1 MNGAGPAC
9 ACLAPQRSQE
19 ASSRRTFELFYA
31 AAEVVSAF
39 HFLRGDSNPTIPKL
53 PAKSGSVAGSGV
65 DDGTSSSEP
74 SVIVRSPQ

>member
-1 MNGAGPAC
+1 
-9 ACLAPQRSQE
+9 
-19 ASSRRTFELFYA
+19 LFYA

-39 HFLRGDSNPTIPKL
+39 HFLRRDSNPTIPKL

-65 DDGTSSSEP
+65 DDSTSSSEP